1 MIHQRLVLNMRVA
14 LFFLIAFVSLDFSN
28 GATTIIPMGGLW
40 FLKST
45 GTFHFANAKE
55 KCEEIKG
62 SFVSINSEEVR
73 DDLKEFLEDNPA
85 KSSEATDVWTSAVKL
100 AGKEGFFWD
109 GDVDDPVNP
118 DIIPLDPRT
127 TCEEECC
134 SLKYSLSED
143 LLMTYPCSSQVT
155 ARFLCQVN
163 PERQM
168 KEDLIS
174 IDIKIGQEL
183 HHRTLLAE
191 GMEKVTNTKYTEKT
205 SIDALAKSK
214 TTLFV
219 LYGLSLV
226 GVIALGLLIFL
237 IWRRA

>member
-1 MIHQRLVLNMRVA
+1 MRVA

-100 AGKEGFFWD
+100 PGKDGFFWD
-109 GDVDDPVNP
+109 GDVDDPVNF
-118 DIIPLDPRT
+118 DIIPFDTRT
-127 TCEEECC
+127 ECKEECC
-134 SLKYSLSED
+134 SLKYSLSEHF
-143 LLMTYPCSSQVT
+143 LMTYPCSSSETT
-155 ARFLCQVN
+155 ARLLCQVN

-168 KEDLIS
+168 KEDLIK
-174 IDIKIGQEL
+174 IDITIGQEL

-191 GMEKVTNTKYTEKT
+191 GMEKVTNTKYTQKT

-219 LYGLSLV
+219 LYALSLV

-237 IWRRA
+237 IWRKA